1 MKLEERFANA
11 PAPPDTRD
19 LDRLKSQVESLKL
32 EKEELLKFTAGGTK
46 GGESYTLVKDLSNE
60 NVKLRMQIVQL
71 QSQLSSKK

>member
-1 MKLEERFANA
+1 MKLEERLGSI
-11 PAPPDTRD
+11 PAAPDTKD

-71 QSQLSSKK
+71 QAQVSSKK